1 MCNGD
6 SGTERGNYG
15 LIAGVPALSTVPRG
29 GGGGVTSIINPA
41 ITDLP
46 PMITGSPR
54 REEEEE
60 KSGRRS
66 RRRSVNSMLKGRGGV
81 RVAMHPVDVS
91 AGGGF
96 GYDRRGR
103 WTRTSARRGKKGGG
117 GRHRFPAWRRI
128 SNDDGVVVG
137 TVVK

>member
-60 KSGRRS
+60 EEEKSGRRS
-66 RRRSVNSMLKGRGGV
+66 RRRSVNSILKGRG
-81 RVAMHPVDVS
+81 R
-91 AGGGF
+91 GGSSGNAPL
-96 GYDRRGR
+96 GCI
-103 WTRTSARRGKKGGG
+103 GG
-117 GRHRFPAWRRI
+117 GRFRL
-128 SNDDGVVVG
+128 
-137 TVVK
+137 